1 MHRDFEYAGRC
12 MAEATRFLASN
23 PFFFNRLAVAV
34 DAGDQARI
42 NQLINIISGVSGLP
56 KESISI
62 AGAPGKPKVLRFTH
76 TGASSSGQPVVVD
89 FSYTLEASEH
99 A

>member
-23 PFFFNRLAVAV
+23 PFFFNRLVVAV

-42 NQLINIISGVSGLP
+42 AQLINIIAGVSGLP

-62 AGAPGKPKVLRFTH
+62 TGGPGKPKVLRFTH
-76 TGASSSGQPVVVD
+76 TGASSSGQPVIVD
-89 FSYTLEASEH
+89 FSYTLDA
-99 A
+99 ADRA